1 MGNKSRAAAE
11 DKRKEEK
18 TLQKAS
24 KKITKKRLFLIYCI
38 NVRGLTSREQRR
50 HQSETYKKIIQTLN
64 SIDKNKHKTH
74 SEPFLGRRQR
84 ERKIQVLGKAPGR
97 PASSWENA
105 KNNAKLFFSNHPAR
119 ERLTRQN
126 SPTRLRGPFDFLASN
141 LTKNIHLNTFD
152 KEK

>member
-24 KKITKKRLFLIYCI
+24 KKNNKKRLFLIYCI

-74 SEPFLGRRQR
+74 TLGTVFRQKIDR
-84 ERKIQVLGKAPGR
+84 E
-97 PASSWENA
+97 N
-105 KNNAKLFFSNHPAR
+105 
-119 ERLTRQN
+119 ERY
-126 SPTRLRGPFDFLASN
+126 
-141 LTKNIHLNTFD
+141 KC
-152 KEK
+152 